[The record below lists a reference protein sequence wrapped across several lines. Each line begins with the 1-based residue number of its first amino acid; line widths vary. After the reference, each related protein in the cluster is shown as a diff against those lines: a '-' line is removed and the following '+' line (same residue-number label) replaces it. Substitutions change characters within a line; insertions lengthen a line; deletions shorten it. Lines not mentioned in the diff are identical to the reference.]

1 MLPLT
6 KEQLKSHQDTKA
18 WCIYGKRIL
27 KSSQKLY
34 VVETLEIIAIIQAYT
49 EAHYIVFAI

>member
-34 VVETLEIIAIIQAYT
+34 VVETLEIIAII
-49 EAHYIVFAI
+49 